1 MKSKRDHERRAE
13 ISCGSRSFLRVQ
25 EARLT
30 SDIAISK
37 AKLAAPYGLNR
48 RFNAD
53 RVDHREC
60 QYVSGFLRCSGQVAS
75 GHIQECTSLRVMD
88 EAICQQFS
96 DGAHPTVR

>member
-1 MKSKRDHERRAE
+1 MKSKRDHERRAK

-60 QYVSGFLRCSGQVAS
+60 QKISGLYRDAC
-75 GHIQECTSLRVMD
+75 
-88 EAICQQFS
+88 
-96 DGAHPTVR
+96 